1 MLTLF
6 VSIWGVF
13 GTLAIT
19 QWVKDAEE
27 GKVSPKNI
35 GSVFFC
41 SALLLLL
48 IGFLGWRTDYF
59 KLEISIIF
67 YMTMAGILL
76 ITSIDA
82 KTAFS
87 LASHDAI
94 KDWMKW
100 LISLLVVTYLLILC
114 MEYPETKKEFEMMS
128 IIIATHIITRNFKSI
143 TNAINR
149 IWIR

>member
-1 MLTLF
+1 MLILF
-6 VSIWGVF
+6 VSILGVF

-35 GSVFFC
+35 GSVFFSC
-41 SALLLLL
+41 VPLLLLM
-48 IGFLGWRTDYF
+48 GFLGWRTDYF

-67 YMTMAGILL
+67 YMSMAGIFL
-76 ITSIDA
+76 ITAIDA
-82 KTAFS
+82 KTASSHAS
-87 LASHDAI
+87 LDEI

-100 LISLLVVTYLLILC
+100 LISLLIVTYLLILY
-114 MEYPETKKEFEMMS
+114 MEYPETKQEFQMMS
-128 IIIATHIITRNFKSI
+128 IIIATHIIRRNFKSI

>member
-6 VSIWGVF
+6 VSMWGVF
-13 GTLAIT
+13 FTLAVAK
-19 QWVKDAEE
+19 WVKDAEE

-35 GSVFFC
+35 GSVFFY

-48 IGFLGWRTDYF
+48 MGFLGWRTDYF
-59 KLEISIIF
+59 KLEIGIIF
-67 YMTMAGILL
+67 YMTMASIFF
-76 ITSIDA
+76 IISIDA
-82 KTAFS
+82 KKASSHAS
-87 LASHDAI
+87 LDEI

-100 LISLLVVTYLLILC
+100 LISLLVGTYLLILYL
-114 MEYPETKKEFEMMS
+114 EYPETKKEFEMMS

>member
-13 GTLAIT
+13 STLAIT

-35 GSVFFC
+35 GSVFFF

-59 KLEISIIF
+59 KLEIGIIF
-67 YMTMAGILL
+67 YMTMAGILF
-76 ITSIDA
+76 IMSIDA
-82 KTAFS
+82 KKASSHAS
-87 LASHDAI
+87 LDKI
-94 KDWMKW
+94 KHWMKW

-114 MEYPETKKEFEMMS
+114 MEYPETKQEFEMMF
-128 IIIATHIITRNFKSI
+128 IVIATHTITRNFKSI

-149 IWIR
+149 IWVR